1 MKNACTFSGPKPTRF
16 KFKYNED
23 YKLCKKLKKV
33 MLIQMKRLYN
43 EKGVRRFYVTSAIGV
58 QMWAGELALQLK
70 SQPGYGDIELVVVLP
85 FPEYNAQWD
94 IKSKKRMETLV
105 KNSVECI
112 TIGQSISQGNY
123 VRANRFLVDH
133 AQFLIAV
140 SDYTD
145 TLSTD
150 MTKMES
156 YICQKDLG
164 MIFIHPDTA
173 EVSGIFVQ

>member
-43 EKGVRRFYVTSAIGV
+43 EKGVRKFYVTSAIGV
-58 QMWAGELALQLK
+58 HMWAGELALQLK
-70 SQPGYGDIELVVVLP
+70 EQSGYEDIELVIVLP

-94 IKSKKRMETLV
+94 IKSKKRMEALV

-112 TIGQSISQGNY
+112 TIGQTISQGNY
-123 VRANRFLVDH
+123 VRVNRFLVDH

-140 SDYTD
+140 SDHTD

-156 YICQKDLG
+156 YSYQKDLG
-164 MIFIHPDTA
+164 IILIHPDTA
-173 EVSGIFVQ
+173 EVSGILEQ